1 MSGFSGKVS
10 YETVKFNEPLNQKIT
25 NNVFFKKKKKEVKK
39 EKVKAKII
47 NCAFCTDICFG

>member
-25 NNVFFKKKKKEVKK
+25 NNVFFKKKKKRGQERKS
-39 EKVKAKII
+39 ESQ
-47 NCAFCTDICFG
+47 NN